1 MTGGRFHV
9 ASVALGVVLGAIAS
23 FVLLRPPWVERLI
36 TVGAA
41 VPVADTSRPSAP
53 ATPAAPAAPPEVDDP
68 PSMWDRRFGALKTH
82 VGPEDNNVWVYTS
95 RFAEAYGMP
104 RRWIDD
110 SLVGAEAVAFRSH
123 DFGVRNCGWG
133 GRQDL
138 CPRCLRPVLDIY
150 VPSDVPLPWVG
161 PHRAE
166 YHGLTRTSADIVG
179 ETWLFSD
186 RLAARSGAR
195 SERRINLVSWIESGL
210 VGMAYAGPALTFPGN
225 RIPAGWRWSSW
236 PIIAYD
242 RDVLP
247 GLTLLVIASA
257 GPQIAREGGPV
268 GYAFSLGSP
277 AIAAHSARAYRTNSE
292 EQLTE
297 MFFHGLPAAHFV
309 SVPEPF
315 MRRAIDA
322 HRNRGMNWRGL
333 FERIIPQKGA
343 VGDEATD
350 PGGLSP

>member
-1 MTGGRFHV
+1 MTAGRLHM
-9 ASVALGVVLGAIAS
+9 ASVALGVVLGAIATLAI
-23 FVLLRPPWVERLI
+23 VRPPWLTVIDAGGAGRPTVEAQR
-36 TVGAA
+36 
-41 VPVADTSRPSAP
+41 P
-53 ATPAAPAAPPEVDDP
+53 ATPATATAPAAPPEVDDP

-82 VGPEDNNVWVYTS
+82 VGPEDNNVWVFTR

-110 SLVGAEAVAFRSH
+110 SLSGAEAVAFRSH

-138 CPRCLRPVLDIY
+138 CPRDLRPVLDIY
-150 VPSDVPLPWVG
+150 VSSDVPLPWVG

-179 ETWLFSD
+179 ETWIFED
-186 RLAARSGAR
+186 DLAARAGSR
-195 SERRINLVSWIESGL
+195 RQRRINLVSRTEAGL
-210 VGMAYAGPALTFPGN
+210 VGMAYAGPAATFPPN
-225 RIPAGWRWSSW
+225 KVPAGWRWSSW
-236 PIIAYD
+236 SIIAYD

-277 AIAAHSARAYRTNSE
+277 AVAAHSARAYRTNSE
-292 EQLTE
+292 DQLTA
-297 MFFHGLPAAHFV
+297 MYFHGLPAAHFV

-333 FERIIPQKGA
+333 FEQMTNGRS
-343 VGDEATD
+343 DE
-350 PGGLSP
+350 PG